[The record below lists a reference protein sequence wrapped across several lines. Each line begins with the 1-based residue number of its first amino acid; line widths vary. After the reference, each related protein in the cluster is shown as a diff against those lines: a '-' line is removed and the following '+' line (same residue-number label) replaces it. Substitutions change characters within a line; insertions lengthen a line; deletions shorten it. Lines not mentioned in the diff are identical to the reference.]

1 MTMTAAKK
9 TIPSHTLHTSKLATE
24 RLGVAFQNRAENLTI
39 LIGAKGD
46 PTQKKLF
53 ARPGS
58 HGTYDVFSFSADGQI
73 DFSLIEG
80 IAFQNSDRTLT
91 LRITRPIGK
100 DELQLP
106 AMRSHTVTAVN
117 GTLVMA
123 PAATEYVMR
132 PTSRFTPIRSTR
144 NEDRSYLIAH

>member
-1 MTMTAAKK
+1 MTMTAARK

-80 IAFQNSDRTLT
+80 IAFQNADRTLT

-106 AMRSHTVTAVN
+106 GIRSHTLNTEN
-117 GTLVMA
+117 GTLVMT

-132 PTSRFTPIRSTR
+132 PTSRVAPGRKAH
-144 NEDRSYLIAH
+144 EDDRSYLIAH